1 MIPFWSISFSAW
13 SMRAWSKGEYRLVV
27 VSIGV
32 VLPVLMTCWNG
43 NEIVVGLS
51 DELISSRYWAKTFCA
66 LFSRTS
72 LLNVTCALLIWWLC
86 FLVNRGIG
94 FACGNVRW
102 YVSKTSWALLKM
114 NQSHLSVSVWGTIDA
129 KVRKRCVWLWLGQAW
144 VCRQLWCCNDIG
156 VGDRRTTP
164 WWGGLLRLKDWGG
177 PPDLG

>member
-1 MIPFWSISFSAW
+1 MCRHPFWLCVALIPNHYVIEMIPFWSISFSAW

-32 VLPVLMTCWNG
+32 VLPVLMTCWTR

-129 KVRKRCVWLWLGQAW
+129 KVRSRCVWLWLGEA
-144 VCRQLWCCNDIG
+144 
-156 VGDRRTTP
+156 
-164 WWGGLLRLKDWGG
+164 
-177 PPDLG
+177 